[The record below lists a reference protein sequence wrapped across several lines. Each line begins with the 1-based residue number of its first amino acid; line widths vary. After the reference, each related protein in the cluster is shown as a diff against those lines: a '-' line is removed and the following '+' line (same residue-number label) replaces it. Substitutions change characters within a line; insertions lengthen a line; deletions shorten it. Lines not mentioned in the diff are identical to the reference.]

1 MRAEPLPDTSRT
13 NEVRVTSDKMS
24 PSSIPAV
31 ESFMTYTV
39 DALDVEDWDAVQRIY
54 QQGLDTGNA
63 SFETTAPAWE
73 AWNAKHHPHSRFV
86 AREDGRVVAWAALA
100 PVSPRA
106 CYAGV
111 AEVSVYV
118 ADDCRGRGVGNKLLT
133 ALIESSE
140 ANGIWTLYGA
150 TFPENVASLRLQAAC
165 GFRLI
170 GRRERIGK
178 LNGIWR
184 DTVMTERRSRIVGA
198 D

>member
-1 MRAEPLPDTSRT
+1 
-13 NEVRVTSDKMS
+13 
-24 PSSIPAV
+24 
-31 ESFMTYTV
+31 
-39 DALDVEDWDAVQRIY
+39 
-54 QQGLDTGNA
+54 
-63 SFETTAPAWE
+63 
-73 AWNAKHHPHSRFV
+73 
-86 AREDGRVVAWAALA
+86 
-100 PVSPRA
+100 VSPRA

-118 ADDCRGRGVGNKLLT
+118 CDECRGRNVGKKLLEAVIT
-133 ALIESSE
+133 SSE

-165 GFRLI
+165 GFRVI

-184 DTVMTERRSRIVGA
+184 DTVMTERRSRMVGA